1 MRQHLLQSPE
11 WETYEKSEGQKTF
24 RVTGEGFS
32 ALAVLKKTML
42 GNYLYCPYGPTI
54 ESQNAEECKK
64 NFKQALEA
72 LKGLAKEQGAFFVRV
87 EPTFDV
93 MSEEELKTLGLE
105 KSHDIDPAHT
115 WILDLAKLSR
125 EELLAGI
132 EKRKLR
138 HWRTH
143 ENKGI
148 RLRQTQDPEQITIL
162 MRFLKG
168 LGARDHFN
176 PQNEEHLKRQL
187 EAGFATLYVAE
198 LENEPIAAAL
208 IYDHDGVRYY
218 AHAATDEERRKLMAG
233 TIILIQMIVDAKEK
247 GARVFD
253 FWGITTSEDP
263 KHPWY
268 GFTQYK
274 KSFGGEQVDYAG
286 TWDLPVKKVR
296 YNLYKVVRKINR
308 AKRKLKRH

>member
-1 MRQHLLQSPE
+1 MKQHLLQSRE
-11 WETYEKSEGQKTF
+11 WEIYENAEGQRTF
-24 RVTGEGFS
+24 RVEGEGFS

-54 ESQNAEECKK
+54 EDGSSEERRKS
-64 NFKQALEA
+64 FERALEA
-72 LKGLAKEQGAFFVRV
+72 LKKLAEEQNAFFVRV

-93 MSEEELKTLGLE
+93 ISEAELRALGLE

-115 WILDLAKLSR
+115 WVLDLSKDQ

-143 ENKGI
+143 KNKGI
-148 RLRQTQDPEQITIL
+148 SLRQTQDPEQITIL
-162 MRFLKG
+162 TQFLKG
-168 LGARDHFN
+168 LGERDHFN
-176 PQNEEHLKRQL
+176 PQNEAHLKGQL
-187 EAGFATLYVAE
+187 KAGFATLYVAE
-198 LENEPIAAAL
+198 LEGAPIAAAL

-218 AHAATDEERRKLMAG
+218 AHAATDEEHRKLMAG
-233 TIILIQMIVDAKEK
+233 TIILIQMIIDAKENGEK
-247 GARVFD
+247 MFD

-286 TWDLPVKKVR
+286 TWDLPVKRVR
-296 YNLYKVVRKINR
+296 YGLYKIIRQINR
-308 AKRKLKRH
+308 AKRKIRH

>member
-1 MRQHLLQSPE
+1 MKQHLLQSPE

-24 RVTGEGFS
+24 RLTGEGFS
-32 ALAVLKKTML
+32 ALAVLKKTVL
-42 GNYLYCPYGPTI
+42 GNYLYCPYGPAI
-54 ESQNAEECKK
+54 EFQNAEECRK
-64 NFKQALEA
+64 NFGQALEK
-72 LKGLAKEQGAFFVRV
+72 LKDLAKEQGAFFIRV
-87 EPTFDV
+87 EPAFDAIND
-93 MSEEELKTLGLE
+93 EELKALGFE

-115 WILDLAKLSR
+115 WILDLAKLSQ

-148 RLRQTQDPEQITIL
+148 SLRQTQDPEQITIL
-162 MRFLKG
+162 TRFLKG
-168 LGARDHFN
+168 LGERDHFN
-176 PQNEEHLKRQL
+176 PQTEEHLKRQL
-187 EAGFATLYVAE
+187 QAGFATLYIAE
-198 LENEPIAAAL
+198 LEGEPIAAAL
-208 IYDHDGVRYY
+208 IYDHNGVRYY
-218 AHAATDEERRKLMAG
+218 AHAATDEEHRKLMAG
-233 TIILIQMIVDAKEK
+233 TIILIQMIIDAKEN
-247 GARVFD
+247 GEEVFD

-296 YNLYKVVRKINR
+296 YGLYKVVRKINR
-308 AKRKLKRH
+308 AKRKLKQH